1 MHTIVIASQKGGVG
15 KSSLAAH
22 LAVEAERA
30 GAGPVVVVD
39 TDPQATL
46 ADWWNAR
53 VAETPAFAAVDVR
66 QLRQQLENLE
76 AHDVAVVIIDTAPGV
91 GDAVRLAVSH
101 ADLVIVPCRASP
113 NDLRAIGLTLDI
125 IKQAGKPFV
134 FVINAAVPRSTIAAD
149 TLRALA
155 QHGKVAPVTI
165 HNRIDFAASMVDG
178 RTAQEL
184 NPSSR
189 SADEIA
195 QLWIYVNTQLSKI
208 IRTS

>member
-1 MHTIVIASQKGGVG
+1 MRTIVIASQKGGVG

-22 LAVEAERA
+22 LAVEAERI

-53 VAETPAFAAVDVR
+53 QAEAPAFAAVDVR
-66 QLRQQLENLE
+66 QLRQRLDDLE
-76 AHDVAVVIIDTAPGV
+76 AHGVTVVIIDTAPGI
-91 GDAVRLAVSH
+91 GDAVRLAVSC
-101 ADLVIVPCRASP
+101 ADLAIIPCRPSP
-113 NDLRAIGLTLDI
+113 NDLHAVGSTLDVI
-125 IKQAGKPFV
+125 EQAGKPFL
-134 FVINAAVPRSTIAAD
+134 FVVNGATPRSTIAAD
-149 TLRALA
+149 TLRVLA
-155 QHGKVAPVTI
+155 QHGKVAPVTV

-184 NPSSR
+184 NPLSR
-189 SADEIA
+189 SADEIS
-195 QLWIYVNTQLSKI
+195 QLWVYVNTQLSKN